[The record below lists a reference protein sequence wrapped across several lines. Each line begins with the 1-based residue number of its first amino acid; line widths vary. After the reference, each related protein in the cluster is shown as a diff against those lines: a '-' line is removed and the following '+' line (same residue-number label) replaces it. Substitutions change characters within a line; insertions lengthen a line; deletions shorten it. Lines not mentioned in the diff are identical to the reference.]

1 MSTAQLQK
9 DNHIAKMI
17 LKGIFMSTIF
27 VATSINLEGE
37 EKKQFLDTIEGA
49 VAEVF
54 KCYSIYY
61 TPVPKENCSECA
73 KDQITF
79 FVFVPPYMEIERRR
93 KLIKVLDEAA
103 NKAVGYRGELK
114 NIVIFKY
121 HDDEACGVDGVL
133 RADAKAAAEK

>member
-1 MSTAQLQK
+1 
-9 DNHIAKMI
+9 
-17 LKGIFMSTIF
+17 MSTIF

>member
-1 MSTAQLQK
+1 
-9 DNHIAKMI
+9 
-17 LKGIFMSTIF
+17 MSTIF

-93 KLIKVLDEAA
+93 KL

>member
-1 MSTAQLQK
+1 
-9 DNHIAKMI
+9 
-17 LKGIFMSTIF
+17 MSTIF

-79 FVFVPPYMEIERRR
+79 FVFVPPYMRSSAVASSSRCSTKPPTR
-93 KLIKVLDEAA
+93 PSVTAA
-103 NKAVGYRGELK
+103 S
-114 NIVIFKY
+114 
-121 HDDEACGVDGVL
+121 
-133 RADAKAAAEK
+133 